1 MKRSFF
7 LVFSFFV
14 LCPAVYLLVF
24 YSQNDKESLG
34 KITQEAV
41 QLLHKRSLISTG
53 KALLNAPVSD
63 RLADIT
69 PSRLPRLFRQGIEQ
83 QNRVFSRS
91 IAPQELI
98 PRHAMVVLELANA
111 AATGK
116 SFLDSGFG
124 QTLNDIDWPAVLQ
137 GMQIKRRLRQPLEQ
151 NASGLLYLLTHPS
164 FAQVFS
170 KRLFLAQL
178 PALPSLIRGEQR
190 HPLQANLLMIMD
202 PGQEDAETALSALL
216 DILRGR
222 KTTLKHAG
230 FTIYA
235 LKSRNKQ
242 NLYIASVGGKIILS
256 FAQQPIQK
264 SIALFLD
271 RLFQQRNDLLL
282 NQEYTKM
289 EKERPEKTNFFLYA
303 DLFRLKIHL
312 KLLFAHFNSQSKNQK
327 SQILINKPWAP
338 GVRSMGFYHHT
349 EKNTAQFKTI
359 VRFSEEQLYPF
370 QKHIYTTPPIRSR
383 SFEEVPDDLLLSF
396 WCNWLEPRLWW
407 QTTVAHGE
415 QEDQAAADR
424 IAVWIKENTDMS
436 MDEFLGLFGKNFS
449 IHVADISTAGFFPVP
464 RLCLSIEILDRKKMD
479 NFFQKIIGDLPVKRT
494 MAGGVPI
501 TSLLAAQGM
510 LQPSYAFFN
519 GYLLLADSREQIE
532 EILLKKKTPLTEG
545 KEFQAVDIRPA
556 EPANLHFF
564 ARTPEVI
571 NAIQELASW
580 AGTMIAVRDRQTG
593 AMSKLLVDQVLSPLL
608 DSFKV
613 YHAIGIRSA
622 TAPGELVIDGTIL
635 RAATEQ
641 GSVEKNASPPEE

>member
-1 MKRSFF
+1 MKRSFLLF
-7 LVFSFFV
+7 LSFFA

-24 YSQNDKESLG
+24 HSQNDKEPLG

-41 QLLHKRSLISTG
+41 RLTHKPSLITAG
-53 KALLNAPVSD
+53 KGLLNTSVAG
-63 RLADIT
+63 RLTGIP
-69 PSRLPRLFRQGIEQ
+69 PSGLLKLLMQGIEQ
-83 QNRVFSRS
+83 QSRVSSRL

-124 QTLNDIDWPAVLQ
+124 QTLNDIDWPTVLQ

-164 FAQVFS
+164 FAQVFG

-178 PALPSLIRGEQR
+178 SALPSLIRGEQR

-202 PGQEDAETALSALL
+202 PGQEDAETVLSALL
-216 DILRGR
+216 DMLRG
-222 KTTLKHAG
+222 KQTTLKHAG

-235 LKSRNKQ
+235 LQSRNRQ

-271 RLFQQRNDLLL
+271 RFFQQRNDLLL

-289 EKERPEKTNFFLYA
+289 AKERPEKTDFFLYA
-303 DLFRLKIHL
+303 DLFRLKLHL
-312 KLLFAHFNSQSKNQK
+312 KLLFAHFSSQSKSRK
-327 SQILINKPWAP
+327 SINSPWVP

-349 EKNTAQFKTI
+349 EKNTAQLRTI
-359 VRFSEEQLYPF
+359 VRFSEDQLHTF
-370 QKHIYTTPPIRSR
+370 QKHIYTTPPIRNR

-415 QEDQAAADR
+415 QEELAKADR
-424 IAVWIKENTDMS
+424 IAAWLKEQTDMS
-436 MDEFLGLFGKNFS
+436 IDEFLGLFGKNFS

-464 RLCLSIEILDRKKMD
+464 RLCFSIEILNRKKM
-479 NFFQKIIGDLPVKRT
+479 
-494 MAGGVPI
+494 
-501 TSLLAAQGM
+501 
-510 LQPSYAFFN
+510 
-519 GYLLLADSREQIE
+519 
-532 EILLKKKTPLTEG
+532 
-545 KEFQAVDIRPA
+545 
-556 EPANLHFF
+556 
-564 ARTPEVI
+564 
-571 NAIQELASW
+571 
-580 AGTMIAVRDRQTG
+580 
-593 AMSKLLVDQVLSPLL
+593 
-608 DSFKV
+608 
-613 YHAIGIRSA
+613 
-622 TAPGELVIDGTIL
+622 
-635 RAATEQ
+635 
-641 GSVEKNASPPEE
+641 

>member
-1 MKRSFF
+1 MKRPF
-7 LVFSFFV
+7 LLIFSFFV
-14 LCPAVYLLVF
+14 LCPAVYVLVF
-24 YSQNDKESLG
+24 YSQKDKEPLG
-34 KITQEAV
+34 TIAQEAV
-41 QLLHKRSLISTG
+41 RLIHKRSLISTG
-53 KALLNAPVSD
+53 KALLNAPVTD
-63 RLADIT
+63 RLAGIT
-69 PSRLPRLFRQGIEQ
+69 LSRLPRLFIQGIEQ
-83 QNRVFSRS
+83 QSRVSSRS

-137 GMQIKRRLRQPLEQ
+137 GMQLKRRLRQPLEQ

-164 FAQVFS
+164 FTQVFS
-170 KRLFLAQL
+170 RRLFLAQL

-190 HPLQANLLMIMD
+190 HPLQGNLLMIMD
-202 PGQEDAETALSALL
+202 PGQEDSETVLSALL
-216 DILRGR
+216 AILRG
-222 KTTLKHAG
+222 KQTILKHAG
-230 FTIYA
+230 FTIYV
-235 LKSRNKQ
+235 LKSENKQ

-256 FAQQPIQK
+256 FAQQPIRK
-264 SIALFLD
+264 SIALFLN

-289 EKERPEKTNFFLYA
+289 EKKRPKKTDFFLYV

-312 KLLFAHFNSQSKNQK
+312 KLLFARFSSQNKSRESMNS
-327 SQILINKPWAP
+327 PWAP
-338 GVRSMGFYHHT
+338 GVKSMGFYHHT

-359 VRFSEEQLYPF
+359 VQAIVRFSEDQLYPF

-383 SFEEVPDDLLLSF
+383 SFEEVPADLLLSF
-396 WCNWLEPRLWW
+396 WCNWLEPGLWW
-407 QTTVAHGE
+407 QTTLAHGE
-415 QEDQAAADR
+415 QEELAAADR
-424 IAVWIKENTDMS
+424 IAAWIKENTDMS

-449 IHVADISTAGFFPVP
+449 VHVADISTAGFFPVP
-464 RLCLSIEILDRKKMD
+464 RLCFSIEILDRKRMD
-479 NFFQKIIGDLPVKRT
+479 DFFQKIIGNLPVKRT
-494 MAGGVPI
+494 MVGGVPI

-532 EILLKKKTPLTEG
+532 EILLKKKIPLTEG
-545 KEFQAVDIRPA
+545 KEFQAVDTRLA

-571 NAIQELASW
+571 NALQELASW
-580 AGTMIAVRDRQTG
+580 AGTMIAVRDHQTG

-622 TAPGELVIDGTIL
+622 TAPGELIIDGTVL
-635 RAATEQ
+635 RAETE
-641 GSVEKNASPPEE
+641 SNPILPKK